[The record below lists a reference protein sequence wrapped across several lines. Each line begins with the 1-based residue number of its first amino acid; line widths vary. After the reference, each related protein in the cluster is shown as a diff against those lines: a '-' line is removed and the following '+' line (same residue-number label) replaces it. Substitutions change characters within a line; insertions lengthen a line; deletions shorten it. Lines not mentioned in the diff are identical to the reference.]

1 MEIKFD
7 KDYLRQLY
15 EKGKADDKKHRYQ
28 PDIVTRYQAR
38 IKMLEQ
44 ANGIEDLYPYKSLHY
59 EVLEG
64 DKAGIS
70 SIRVNDQY
78 RIEFTVNQ
86 TGTETNI
93 KICDIIELSNHYK

>member
-1 MEIKFD
+1 MLRQKSHPQYLRNSTKSTIFAFYEQPFMEIKFD

-59 EVLEG
+59 
-64 DKAGIS
+64 
-70 SIRVNDQY
+70 SIER
-78 RIEFTVNQ
+78 
-86 TGTETNI
+86 
-93 KICDIIELSNHYK
+93 

>member
-38 IKMLEQ
+38 IKPKSV
-44 ANGIEDLYPYKSLHY
+44 IRPYKS
-59 EVLEG
+59 
-64 DKAGIS
+64 
-70 SIRVNDQY
+70 
-78 RIEFTVNQ
+78 
-86 TGTETNI
+86 
-93 KICDIIELSNHYK
+93 